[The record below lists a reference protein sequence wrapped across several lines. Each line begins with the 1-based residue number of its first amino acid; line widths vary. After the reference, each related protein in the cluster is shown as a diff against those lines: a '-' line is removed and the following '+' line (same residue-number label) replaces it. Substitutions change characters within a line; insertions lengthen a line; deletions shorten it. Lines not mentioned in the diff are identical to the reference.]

1 MQPSTNHRT
10 AYYRPDARGLNP
22 GDPATRTLDPRDGK
36 EYTYATTRL
45 EVARAIAAR
54 HADFCVYRVTLD
66 QPIEVDP
73 DAAEDNLGELFV
85 RSPSGTVAGGRRPEA
100 ELTPSRATASKS
112 LGSYGWRRSGSHS
125 SALRSQPPSSAAAW

>member
-10 AYYRPDARGLNP
+10 AYYRPDAWGLKP
-22 GDPATRTLDPRDGK
+22 GDPATRTLEPRDGK

-45 EVARAIAAR
+45 EVAREIAAR

-66 QPIEVDP
+66 KPIEVDP

-85 RSPSGTVAGGRRPEA
+85 RSPSGTVAEVVGEI
-100 ELTPSRATASKS
+100 E
-112 LGSYGWRRSGSHS
+112 
-125 SALRSQPPSSAAAW
+125 Q

>member
-1 MQPSTNHRT
+1 MSEAWAVSPEAQGAHMQPSTNHRT

-36 EYTYATTRL
+36 EYTYATTRF

-54 HADFCVYRVTLD
+54 HTDFCVYRVTLD

-85 RSPSGTVAGGRRPEA
+85 RSPSGTV
-100 ELTPSRATASKS
+100 LQDVDQK
-112 LGSYGWRRSGSHS
+112 RS
-125 SALRSQPPSSAAAW
+125 